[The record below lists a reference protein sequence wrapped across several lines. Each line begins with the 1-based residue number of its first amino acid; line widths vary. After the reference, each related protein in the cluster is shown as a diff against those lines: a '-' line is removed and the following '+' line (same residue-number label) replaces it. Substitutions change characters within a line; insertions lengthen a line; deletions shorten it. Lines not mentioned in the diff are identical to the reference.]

1 MDKPKG
7 FNTRDAVVSGEYY
20 KPEIVDNT
28 LARQN
33 LEREKRLRDSFGLG
47 YGGETY
53 IQRELP
59 PLPPSP
65 PIVPPDTPGTN
76 LQTEEPLQPRLPRFM
91 PPHVAVAIYESAQVF
106 DPVQTLFAHDPV
118 YLNELER
125 RKFFADPANI
135 GKEFILPHDPTKPVI
150 MGLPRKEGVDG
161 LERVWREDKRN
172 EMGAYVFD
180 PVANAPHINAYYN
193 AGLSSSEVYKE
204 VLKLQHFPN
213 MISDVSIQPTDE
225 NDKTLKTDRL
235 PGGGERNYYPRNV
248 SVSNTIGLGEQI
260 IGDPRFFT
268 FKGRKP
274 L

>member
-1 MDKPKG
+1 MDKAKG

-20 KPEIVDNT
+20 KPEVVDNT
-28 LARQN
+28 LAREN
-33 LEREKRLRDSFGLG
+33 LEREKRLKDSFGLG

-91 PPHVAVAIYESAQVF
+91 PPHVAIAIYESAQVF

-125 RKFFADPANI
+125 RKFIENPENAGI
-135 GKEFILPHDPTKPVI
+135 EFIKPHDETKPVI
-150 MGLPRKEGVDG
+150 TGLPKKEGA
-161 LERVWREDKRN
+161 EHFQRVWLTKFHN
-172 EMGAYVFD
+172 EERKYIFD
-180 PVANAPHINAYYN
+180 PKANAPHIDYYYK
-193 AGLSSSEVYKE
+193 AGLSSPEVYKE
-204 VLKLQHFPN
+204 VLKLSHTPD
-213 MISDVSIQPTDE
+213 MISEVSIAPVTMQEARMVST
-225 NDKTLKTDRL
+225 RL
-235 PGGGERNYYPRNV
+235 EAGGEKNIFPRKI

-260 IGDPRFFT
+260 IGDPSFFI
-268 FKGRKP
+268 FKKRRS